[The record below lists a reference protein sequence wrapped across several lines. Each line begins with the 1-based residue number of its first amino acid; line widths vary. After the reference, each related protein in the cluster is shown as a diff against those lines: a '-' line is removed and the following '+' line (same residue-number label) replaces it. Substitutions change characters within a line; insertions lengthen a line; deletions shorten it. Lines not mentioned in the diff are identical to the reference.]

1 MLFPWGSSSGV
12 AGCALTWAVGRC
24 GEALGAQPGEA
35 LGAPGYEQGALDV
48 TCATARRGCA
58 RGDAHRV
65 PWEHVAALGTACKP
79 CTRCAVPAW
88 LVGDTREPQPQLIQ
102 RSGQFWEHSTCP
114 ILMAPWGLSPAQG
127 WDMASGPFTP
137 PRCAMAW

>member
-1 MLFPWGSSSGV
+1 MHS
-12 AGCALTWAVGRC
+12 
-24 GEALGAQPGEA
+24 LGT
-35 LGAPGYEQGALDV
+35 PGYEQGALDV

-79 CTRCAVPAW
+79 RTPCAVPAW
-88 LVGDTREPQPQLIQ
+88 LVGDTREPQPQLSQ

-114 ILMAPWGLSPAQG
+114 ILMAPRGLSPAQG
-127 WDMASGPFTP
+127 WDMASGPCTP
-137 PRCAMAW
+137 PPAAPWLGEGSTRRASCCAINHCSMER